1 MGFLHSLFSGN
12 PDGNS
17 VFGQM
22 TASAVTLRPRS
33 VTANFGSKMAVL
45 TAGTA
50 GQYSGALDKRGHR
63 MFSYFLIKALLD
75 HPTTFA
81 EMATQVRADVTRAT
95 RGSGEFE
102 QTPEW
107 LGNNKLAL

>member
-1 MGFLHSLFSGN
+1 MHSLFSGRA
-12 PDGNS
+12 DDNS
-17 VFGQM
+17 VFGQK
-22 TASAVTLRPRS
+22 TASAVTLPRS
-33 VTANFGSKMAVL
+33 VTVDFGSKMAVL

-50 GQYSGALDKRGHR
+50 RQYSGALDKRGHR
-63 MFSYFLIKALLD
+63 MFSYYLIRALLD

-81 EMATQVRADVTRAT
+81 EMATQVKADVTRAT